1 MRLIKIKREKL
12 KIILFLLLFFMAA
25 GLGGL
30 YYFQSLISGKKVIK
44 DINIDSEASLIL
56 NTMQHTSTR
65 NGIKEWTLEAS
76 SAKVLKNEA
85 KALLV
90 NVSVLFFLKNGKSL
104 NVTAKKGIINTK
116 ENNIQLSDSVVA
128 RYGETIIRTD
138 QLHYD
143 KKSNIVYSTDHVIIN
158 RNTSVL
164 ESDTLKID
172 LTKNTLLLKGHVFGV
187 LSESFDFTQ

>member
-90 NVSVLFFLKNGKSL
+90 NVSVLFFLKNGESL

-116 ENNIQLSDSVVA
+116 KNNIQLSDSVVA